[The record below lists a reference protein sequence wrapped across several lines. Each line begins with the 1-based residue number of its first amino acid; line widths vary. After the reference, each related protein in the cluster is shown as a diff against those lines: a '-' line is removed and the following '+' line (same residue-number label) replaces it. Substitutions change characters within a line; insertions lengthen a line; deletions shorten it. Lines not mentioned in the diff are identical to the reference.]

1 MSEGTT
7 KNAHTQEK
15 RTTYVKKD
23 RYLSHS
29 LFNTRSSSIESEVLI
44 VDDWV

>member
-1 MSEGTT
+1 MHIRKKSEQ
-7 KNAHTQEK
+7 HME
-15 RTTYVKKD
+15 KKD